1 MYGRRPYSLLLKGVL
16 KLKQSSKCA
25 IGGIVSALSLVL
37 MISVAIIP
45 FLTYAL
51 PAVAGL
57 LIVFIVVEIDK
68 KWAFGV
74 YAAVG
79 ILAFLLVPDKEV
91 AMMYIAFFGYYPII
105 KAVLES
111 RLPTAVCWAVKTLTF
126 IVTMVAAY
134 LFLIFV
140 MGITIDEIDEFGMV
154 AVPMLLGAGCV
165 AFVAYDIAMTRI
177 ITIYLIKWR
186 KYFKR
191 YFK

>member
-1 MYGRRPYSLLLKGVL
+1 M
-16 KLKQSSKCA
+16 KQSSKCA

-37 MISVAIIP
+37 MISVAIVP

-51 PAVAGL
+51 PAVAGV

-74 YAAVG
+74 FSAVA

-105 KAVLES
+105 KAILES
-111 RLPTAVCWAVKTLTF
+111 KLPPALGWVVKVVLF
-126 IVTMVAAY
+126 NLTMVAAY
-134 LFLIFV
+134 LILIYI
-140 MGITIDEIDEFGMV
+140 MGVTVDEINEYGMI
-154 AVPMLLGAGCV
+154 AVPMLLGAGSV
-165 AFVAYDIAMTRI
+165 AFVAYDIALTRI
-177 ITIYLIKWR
+177 ISLYIIKWR

>member
-1 MYGRRPYSLLLKGVL
+1 
-16 KLKQSSKCA
+16 
-25 IGGIVSALSLVL
+25 
-37 MISVAIIP
+37 MISVAVVP

-51 PAVAGL
+51 PAVAGV

-74 YAAVG
+74 FSAVA

-111 RLPTAVCWAVKTLTF
+111 RLPVALSWIVKVLLF
-126 IVTMVAAY
+126 NLTMVAAY
-134 LFLIFV
+134 LVLIFV
-140 MGITIDEIDEFGMV
+140 MGIEVDEITEYGMI
-154 AVPMLLGAGCV
+154 AVPMLLGAGSIT
-165 AFVAYDIAMTRI
+165 FIAYDFALTQI
-177 ITIYLIKWR
+177 ITLYLVKWR

>member
-1 MYGRRPYSLLLKGVL
+1 M
-16 KLKQSSKCA
+16 KQSSKCA

-51 PAVAGL
+51 PALAGV
-57 LIVFIVVEIDK
+57 LIIFIVTEIDK

-74 YAAVG
+74 YSAVG
-79 ILAFLLVPDKEV
+79 ILAFLLVHDKEV

-105 KAVLES
+105 KALLES
-111 RLPTAVCWAVKTLTF
+111 KIPVALGWIIKVLLF
-126 IVTMVAAY
+126 NVTMVAAY
-134 LFLIFV
+134 LVLIYV
-140 MGITIDEIDEFGMV
+140 MGISIDEIDEYGKM
-154 AVPMLLGAGCV
+154 AVPMLLGAGTV
-165 AFVAYDIAMTRI
+165 AFVAYDIALTRI
-177 ITIYLIKWR
+177 ITLYMLKWR

>member
-1 MYGRRPYSLLLKGVL
+1 
-16 KLKQSSKCA
+16 
-25 IGGIVSALSLVL
+25 
-37 MISVAIIP
+37 MISVAVIP

-51 PAVAGL
+51 PAVAGV

-74 YAAVG
+74 FSAVA

-111 RLPTAVCWAVKTLTF
+111 RLPVALSWIIKVLLF
-126 IVTMVAAY
+126 NLTMVAAY
-134 LFLIFV
+134 LVLIFV
-140 MGITIDEIDEFGMV
+140 MGIEVDEITEYGMI
-154 AVPMLLGAGCV
+154 AVPMLLGAGSIT
-165 AFVAYDIAMTRI
+165 FIAYDFALTQI
-177 ITIYLIKWR
+177 ITLYLVKWR

>member
-1 MYGRRPYSLLLKGVL
+1 M
-16 KLKQSSKCA
+16 
-25 IGGIVSALSLVL
+25 GGIVSALSLVL
-37 MISVAIIP
+37 MISGAVIP

-51 PAVAGL
+51 PAVAGV

-68 KWAFGV
+68 KWAFGGFS
-74 YAAVG
+74 AVA

-111 RLPTAVCWAVKTLTF
+111 KLPVALGWIVKVLLF
-126 IVTMVAAY
+126 NLTMVAAY
-134 LFLIFV
+134 LVLIFV
-140 MGITIDEIDEFGMV
+140 MGIEVDEITEYGMI
-154 AVPMLLGAGCV
+154 AVPMLLGAGSIT
-165 AFVAYDIAMTRI
+165 FIAYDFALTQI
-177 ITIYLIKWR
+177 ITLYLVKWR

>member
-1 MYGRRPYSLLLKGVL
+1 
-16 KLKQSSKCA
+16 
-25 IGGIVSALSLVL
+25 
-37 MISVAIIP
+37 MISVAVIP

-51 PAVAGL
+51 PAVAGV

-74 YAAVG
+74 FSAVA

-111 RLPTAVCWAVKTLTF
+111 RLPAALSWIIKVLLF
-126 IVTMVAAY
+126 NLTMVAAY
-134 LFLIFV
+134 LVLIFV
-140 MGITIDEIDEFGMV
+140 MGIEVDEITEYGMI
-154 AVPMLLGAGCV
+154 AVPMLLGAGSIT
-165 AFVAYDIAMTRI
+165 FIAYDFALTQI
-177 ITIYLIKWR
+177 ITLYLVKWR

>member
-1 MYGRRPYSLLLKGVL
+1 
-16 KLKQSSKCA
+16 LKQSSKCA
-25 IGGIVSALSLVL
+25 LGGIVSALSLVL
-37 MISVAIIP
+37 MISVAVIP

-51 PAVAGL
+51 PAVAGV

-74 YAAVG
+74 FSAVA

-111 RLPTAVCWAVKTLTF
+111 KLPVALGWIVKVLLF
-126 IVTMVAAY
+126 NLTMVAAY
-134 LFLIFV
+134 LVLIFV
-140 MGITIDEIDEFGMV
+140 MGIEIDEITEYGAI
-154 AVPMLLGAGCV
+154 AVPMLLGAGSIT
-165 AFVAYDIAMTRI
+165 FIAYDIALTQI
-177 ITIYLIKWR
+177 ISIYVLKWR

>member
-1 MYGRRPYSLLLKGVL
+1 M
-16 KLKQSSKCA
+16 KQSSKCA
-25 IGGIVSALSLVL
+25 LGGIVSALSLVL
-37 MISVAIIP
+37 MISVAVIP

-51 PAVAGL
+51 PAVAGV

-74 YAAVG
+74 FSAVA

-111 RLPTAVCWAVKTLTF
+111 RLPAALSWIIKVLLF
-126 IVTMVAAY
+126 NLTMVAAY
-134 LFLIFV
+134 LVLIFV
-140 MGITIDEIDEFGMV
+140 MGIEVDEITEYGMI
-154 AVPMLLGAGCV
+154 AVPMLLGAGSIT
-165 AFVAYDIAMTRI
+165 FIAYDFALTQI
-177 ITIYLIKWR
+177 ITLYLVKWR

>member
-1 MYGRRPYSLLLKGVL
+1 
-16 KLKQSSKCA
+16 
-25 IGGIVSALSLVL
+25 
-37 MISVAIIP
+37 MISVAVIP

-51 PAVAGL
+51 PAVAGV

-74 YAAVG
+74 FSAVA

-111 RLPTAVCWAVKTLTF
+111 RLPAALSWIVKVLLF
-126 IVTMVAAY
+126 NLTMVAAY
-134 LFLIFV
+134 LVLIFV
-140 MGITIDEIDEFGMV
+140 MGIEVDEITEYGMI
-154 AVPMLLGAGCV
+154 AVPMLLGAGSIT
-165 AFVAYDIAMTRI
+165 FIAYDFALTQI
-177 ITIYLIKWR
+177 ITLYLVKWR

>member
-1 MYGRRPYSLLLKGVL
+1 M
-16 KLKQSSKCA
+16 KQSSKCA
-25 IGGIVSALSLVL
+25 LGGIVSALSLVL
-37 MISVAIIP
+37 MISVAVIP

-51 PAVAGL
+51 PAVAGV

-74 YAAVG
+74 FSAVA

-105 KAVLES
+105 KALLES
-111 RLPTAVCWAVKTLTF
+111 KLPVALGWVIKILLF
-126 IVTMVAAY
+126 NVTMVAAY
-134 LFLIFV
+134 LVLIYL
-140 MGITIDEIDEFGMV
+140 MGIEVDEITEYGAI
-154 AVPMLLGAGCV
+154 AVPMLLGAGSV
-165 AFVAYDIAMTRI
+165 TFVAYDIALTRI
-177 ITIYLIKWR
+177 ISIYLLKWR

>member
-1 MYGRRPYSLLLKGVL
+1 
-16 KLKQSSKCA
+16 
-25 IGGIVSALSLVL
+25 
-37 MISVAIIP
+37 MISVAVVP

-51 PAVAGL
+51 PAVAGV

-74 YAAVG
+74 FSAVA

-111 RLPTAVCWAVKTLTF
+111 KLPVALGWIVKVLLF
-126 IVTMVAAY
+126 NLTMVAAY
-134 LFLIFV
+134 LVLIFV
-140 MGITIDEIDEFGMV
+140 MGIEVDEITEYGMI
-154 AVPMLLGAGCV
+154 AVPMLLGAGSIT
-165 AFVAYDIAMTRI
+165 FIAYDFALTQI
-177 ITIYLIKWR
+177 ITLYLVKWR

>member
-1 MYGRRPYSLLLKGVL
+1 V
-16 KLKQSSKCA
+16 KQSSKCA

-37 MISVAIIP
+37 MISVAIVP

-51 PAVAGL
+51 PAVAGVL
-57 LIVFIVVEIDK
+57 VIFIVIEIDK

-74 YAAVG
+74 YSAVG
-79 ILAFLLVPDKEV
+79 ILAFLLVHDKEV

-111 RLPTAVCWAVKTLTF
+111 RLPTALCWIIKVVTF
-126 IVTMVAAY
+126 AVTMVAAY

-140 MGITIDEIDEFGMV
+140 MGITIDEIDEFGAV

-165 AFVAYDIAMTRI
+165 AFVAYDIALTRI
-177 ITIYLIKWR
+177 ITVYLLKWR

>member
-1 MYGRRPYSLLLKGVL
+1 M
-16 KLKQSSKCA
+16 KQSSKCA

-57 LIVFIVVEIDK
+57 LIVFIVIEIDK
-68 KWAFGV
+68 KWAVGV
-74 YAAVG
+74 YSAVG

-105 KAVLES
+105 KAVLEN
-111 RLPTAVCWAVKTLTF
+111 RLPTALCWIIKVVTF
-126 IVTMVAAY
+126 VVTMVAAY

-140 MGITIDEIDEFGMV
+140 MGIAIDEIDEFGAV

-165 AFVAYDIAMTRI
+165 AFVAYDIALTRI
-177 ITIYLIKWR
+177 ITVYLLKWR

>member
-1 MYGRRPYSLLLKGVL
+1 M
-16 KLKQSSKCA
+16 KQSSKCA
-25 IGGIVSALSLVL
+25 LGGIVSALSLVL
-37 MISVAIIP
+37 MISVAVIP

-51 PAVAGL
+51 PAVAGV

-74 YAAVG
+74 FSAVA

-111 RLPTAVCWAVKTLTF
+111 KLPVALGWVIKVLLF
-126 IVTMVAAY
+126 NVTMVAAY
-134 LFLIFV
+134 LVLIYV
-140 MGITIDEIDEFGMV
+140 MGIEIDEITEYGAI
-154 AVPMLLGAGCV
+154 AVPILLGAGSIT
-165 AFVAYDIAMTRI
+165 FIAYDFALTQI
-177 ITIYLIKWR
+177 ITVYLAKWR